1 MDMEVWGCRIA
12 IGVRNSVFKELQKAD
27 IIKFY
32 AKFFL
37 RSIDVEVGSP
47 KIHSAFHLE
56 FV

>member
-1 MDMEVWGCRIA
+1 MWGCRIA